1 MKRAPLVLAVL
12 LVLTAIVPVGAV
24 AAAPSSTSTPALD
37 SSTTVAQVSDSNNT
51 TTTTGPTVADQARVT
66 AVTFDED
73 YLRTTREDEN
83 SFNATGPYAV
93 FAVSQNVE
101 AARVTQ
107 PKAEAKVLDG
117 ARTVRVSFAP
127 DAAPPGQ
134 RSLYTLELYFEDGS
148 TRSFDLYASQTDQ
161 IVASAD
167 LREAQDLLD
176 QMRADAEERGY
187 ATDVDGLENFYEWQK
202 EQAELFSNLFG
213 PQLEQLFAWFI
224 FTLTTPFAILFI
236 AAVILVAAWRLLKVH
251 GSKLRSLQGGVD
263 LIDQTRQQ
271 MLLEYRNQQDA
282 ADEERLEDVAEIGPN
297 HVYWQDAFGIQSVK
311 QLADEFAW
319 GRPVTDTEGNIVRD
333 TDAAPLTDDDGE
345 VITWS
350 DGTPVY
356 PAVMEHRGI
365 QDLLEA
371 DRVGDT
377 WLEPVTRRDMLGDQ
391 STALAHAKRALMRMT
406 THHGM
411 PEYRRARS
419 EVRSMM
425 QDLEQARSADGGAA
439 TRHRRQR
446 RSGNGAPAGGDD

>member
-1 MKRAPLVLAVL
+1 
-12 LVLTAIVPVGAV
+12 
-24 AAAPSSTSTPALD
+24 S
-37 SSTTVAQVSDSNNT
+37 
-51 TTTTGPTVADQARVT
+51 
-66 AVTFDED
+66 
-73 YLRTTREDEN
+73 
-83 SFNATGPYAV
+83 
-93 FAVSQNVE
+93 
-101 AARVTQ
+101 
-107 PKAEAKVLDG
+107 
-117 ARTVRVSFAP
+117 
-127 DAAPPGQ
+127 
-134 RSLYTLELYFEDGS
+134 
-148 TRSFDLYASQTDQ
+148 
-161 IVASAD
+161 
-167 LREAQDLLD
+167 
-176 QMRADAEERGY
+176 
-187 ATDVDGLENFYEWQK
+187 
-202 EQAELFSNLFG
+202 
-213 PQLEQLFAWFI
+213 
-224 FTLTTPFAILFI
+224 TPFAII
-236 AAVILVAAWRLLKVH
+236 GTAVLILVVAWRLLKVH

-271 MLLEYRNQQDA
+271 MLIEYRNQQDA

-319 GRPVTDTEGNIVRD
+319 GRPVTDAEGNIVRD
-333 TDAAPLTDDDGE
+333 TDADPLTDDDGE

-411 PEYRRARS
+411 PQYQPARA
-419 EVRSMM
+419 EVRSMI

-439 TRHRRQR
+439 ARRRRRR
-446 RSGNGAPAGGDD
+446 RSGRGAPAEGDD